1 MAKIKIHSADHIA
14 EVLREI
20 QSRIPKNLLKNAV
33 KQVKLTPTVEFVV
46 DKMLEKQDLPSE
58 KRDQIQALKDAGQFC
73 KMKYIDNPKIQEM
86 INNFV
91 SREINKAIREG
102 RLPPQ
107 KEIKD
112 VDFIKSMYKKM
123 EIK

>member
-1 MAKIKIHSADHIA
+1 MAIKTHSADHIA

-46 DKMLEKQDLPSE
+46 DKMLEKPDLPSE
-58 KRDQIQALKDAGQFC
+58 KREQIQALRDAGQFS

-91 SREINKAIREG
+91 SREINKAIKEG

-112 VDFIKSMYKKM
+112 VDFIRDMYKKM
-123 EIK
+123 ETK